1 MKLYQAGSR
10 VTHSPH
16 VSEYSPGTIKTW
28 RIGAGKELE
37 LHSAQPRIM
46 GILNITP
53 DSFFD
58 GGQYDNLE
66 IAYER
71 VSQIVFEGA
80 DIVDIGGESS
90 RPGAITVDSAEEAER
105 VIPLVSGISQ
115 TMPDTILSVDTYKAD
130 IALEAVGSGAHII
143 NDISGGLIDPGLFEA
158 VAETGAGY
166 VLMHMRGTPQT
177 MQKDTGYCDLIDEIN
192 DYFEKRLSAAVA
204 AGVDEDRIV
213 IDPGIGF
220 GKSAEDNYR
229 LINNLGS
236 FAGFGRPILL
246 GPSRKSFLSLS
257 GQRDAKDR
265 LEGTLAAVTVATM
278 TGADILR
285 VHDVAQV
292 RKATSVATRFMTL

>member
-1 MKLYQAGSR
+1 MKSYRAGSQ
-10 VTHSPH
+10 VSHSPNI
-16 VSEYSPGTIKTW
+16 SEYSPGTVKTW
-28 RIGAGKELE
+28 KIGAGRVLE

-53 DSFFD
+53 DSFYD

-66 IAYER
+66 TAYER
-71 VSQIVFEGA
+71 ASQMVFEGA

-90 RPGAITVDSAEEAER
+90 RPGARTVNSGEEAER
-105 VIPLVSGISQ
+105 VLPLVAGIAE
-115 TMPDTILSVDTYKAD
+115 TMPDTVLSVDTYKAD
-130 IALEAVGSGAHII
+130 IALKAVSAGAHII
-143 NDISGGLIDPGLFEA
+143 NDISGGLLDPGLFEA
-158 VAETGAGY
+158 VAESGAGY

-177 MQKDTGYCDLIDEIN
+177 MQQDTAYSDLIDEIN
-192 DYFEKRLSAAVA
+192 GFFEKRISAAVA
-204 AGVDEDRIV
+204 AGIDEERIV

-220 GKSAEDNYR
+220 GKGAEDNYR

-257 GQRDAKDR
+257 GQHGAGDR

-285 VHDVAQV
+285 VHDVSQV
-292 RKATSVATRFMTL
+292 RKAASVATRFMTL